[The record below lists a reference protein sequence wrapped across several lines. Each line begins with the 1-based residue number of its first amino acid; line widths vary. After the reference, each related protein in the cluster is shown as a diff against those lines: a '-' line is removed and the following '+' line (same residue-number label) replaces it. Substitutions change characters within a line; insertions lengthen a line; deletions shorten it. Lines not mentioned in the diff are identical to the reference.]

1 MVETSN
7 KVETASLVITKS
19 NANAKLQV
27 KMKSKKSET
36 KKDADLP
43 ITKSW
48 AKTLTKVKK
57 RMAKVKK
64 TDGGGGCIAEELDR
78 IFTG

>member
-7 KVETASLVITKS
+7 KVETESLVITKS
-19 NANAKLQV
+19 KANAKLQV
-27 KMKSKKSET
+27 KMKSKKTEI

-48 AKTLTKVKK
+48 AKTLTEVKK
-57 RMAKVKK
+57 GTAKVKK
-64 TDGGGGCIAEELDR
+64 TDGGKYG
-78 IFTG
+78 